1 MRTRVGGIALSAM
14 GVVWVLVMGGGC
26 NTAGYRGASPSAR
39 TLSESPREIRDYYV
53 GMNFNFSL
61 DRSSDYRYGVS
72 PDNAA
77 VPVEPTEPP
86 QAQTSVAPQSGE

>member
-1 MRTRVGGIALSAM
+1 
-14 GVVWVLVMGGGC
+14 
-26 NTAGYRGASPSAR
+26 
-39 TLSESPREIRDYYV
+39 
-53 GMNFNFSL
+53 MNFNFSL

-72 PDNAA
+72 ADNAA